1 MLSDLYNDLLVK
13 GKRAVDGYSTV
24 DIETVVLFKI
34 KAWLDMKAYKEAGE
48 AIDTKSIKKHKN
60 DIFRLL
66 ANVLPTSRIVVVE
79 VIRRM

>member
-1 MLSDLYNDLLVK
+1 M
-13 GKRAVDGYSTV
+13 DGYSTV